1 MVGRRESERVKKLIP
16 TSFANNDADLIQ
28 WFAQLL
34 NAIERP
40 RAGRPNCRHTVAHDW
55 PYWPPP
61 LPSLALANWLQWV
74 SEWVGGVF
82 ENKIV
87 QCWQFTLHQQRRTMS
102 PRGRYNKIGAIY
114 SIILLTE
121 PEAHRSRAGGKEKGS
136 EWSGLQKW
144 SSSGTQC
151 GKVSRWL
158 SLGWKIVKIS
168 LTGNGTAIALSY
180 DLSYELK
187 GSCFFCFNM
196 L

>member
-74 SEWVGGVF
+74 SGSVVCL
-82 ENKIV
+82 KIKLYNADNLRSTSNVERWAREDDTIKLV
-87 QCWQFTLHQQRRTMS
+87 QFIQS
-102 PRGRYNKIGAIY
+102 YY
-114 SIILLTE
+114 LLNQKRIDH
-121 PEAHRSRAGGKEKGS
+121 ALGGKKREANEAVCK
-136 EWSGLQKW
+136 SGP
-144 SSSGTQC
+144 
-151 GKVSRWL
+151 VP
-158 SLGWKIVKIS
+158 
-168 LTGNGTAIALSY
+168 ALSAEKFQ
-180 DLSYELK
+180 DDWAR
-187 GSCFFCFNM
+187 GGIF
-196 L
+196 